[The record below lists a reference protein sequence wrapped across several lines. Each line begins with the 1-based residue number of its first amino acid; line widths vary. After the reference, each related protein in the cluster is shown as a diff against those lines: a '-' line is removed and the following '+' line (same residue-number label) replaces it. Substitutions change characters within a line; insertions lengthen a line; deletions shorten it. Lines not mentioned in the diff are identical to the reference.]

1 MKVYSDSKI
10 SINTREEFQEVKLRI
25 LNDVCKAL
33 DTNPLDESLMA
44 DLHWL
49 RREQDHI
56 CACHVGGERLLG
68 LHAAFAAV
76 PQH

>member
-10 SINTREEFQEVKLRI
+10 SINTREEFEEVTLRI

-33 DTNPLDESLMA
+33 DKNPLDESLMA

-56 CACHVGGERLLG
+56 CAWIE
-68 LHAAFAAV
+68 AAKMMDEKRKNK
-76 PQH
+76 